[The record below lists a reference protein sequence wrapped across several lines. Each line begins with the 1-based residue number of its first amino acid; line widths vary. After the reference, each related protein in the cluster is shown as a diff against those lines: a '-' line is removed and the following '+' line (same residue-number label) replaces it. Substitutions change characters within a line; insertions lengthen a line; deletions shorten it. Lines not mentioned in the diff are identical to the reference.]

1 MKKTVFKFFTV
12 SLALLLAVSMMLPA
26 VSALQFA
33 NGQEIGSGKATSVEN
48 KTLGTGYTY
57 SKATYTDEDGDTQAV
72 YALEFNPT
80 SGNYM
85 PIMYSK
91 YTGTGAAVL
100 PTAQDAESKFGANIV
115 GGVNANFYST
125 ATGSTYAGYWV
136 HDGRLAQAESGLS
149 SEIVTFTSDGQAQIV
164 DSMLTFDVY
173 FNGLLVTYNGSS
185 SLAYINK
192 KSVSSNVSNLFYYW
206 DTECGNNT
214 DSVIDGVEILCK
226 KLDGGELGI
235 ERILNGEII
244 EIRTDSHYSPV
255 GKDEFVLYVKN
266 DSPLKAAI
274 EGTYKVGDTVS
285 IKVNE
290 NVEESKAVT
299 SSAITAFAGQ
309 YKIIENGEYAPGDD
323 TVSLDH
329 YNQLAQRTSFGIKAD
344 GSIVL
349 VCTAGRKTTDN
360 APGLTIPELGQI
372 MLQLGCVTA
381 YNFDGGGSTQMIYKE
396 NGEFQYGLKSNE
408 GANGRNVAN
417 CLLIAERP
425 SELDFSGLDALIEAV
440 DGVITT
446 DEAVSAVAAAKA
458 VKASDTAMEGDVIIA
473 SMKLQQILDAKA
485 ELEEVLALCDG
496 IIPYDYSPT
505 GLAELHAAYQA
516 VSSLSE
522 DADSDTIVTAARALK
537 TAIARTGDI
546 SVNVTDGK
554 SYETLKH
561 FESSNNYG
569 DSGNELTDGEIAGI
583 SNAYG
588 APWVAFSTRNPSSG
602 KITVEGI
609 SRSYYDIIV
618 DLGEYTENIKEFNA
632 FTEYFSESGIDYCI
646 AVDYAVSND
655 KVSWVEAGR
664 ASAFPEVK
672 AGVNADLQYPLTLD
686 QGVNGRYLRVRLIAA
701 GTTQFIFVSE
711 IQAYAY
717 ENTVSDIGYV
727 TAFDK
732 EVENADAVIFTP
744 DFSDEALTSDNGN
757 VSWTQVLVAEKMDG
771 LYKIVAV
778 YSNPGANSIP
788 VEIPE
793 NGFVYAVHAGD
804 GDAYSSANRAFCAD
818 AKVGQYFDFV
828 GIDIENRTMIPGAY
842 LTFVDT
848 LVDDATV
855 IIEGEY
861 ILDIMPET
869 TVDEIE
875 KQFVFSDAVTVTG
888 ASKNIVGTGVQ
899 ISYGGIT
906 YEAVVI
912 GDVSGDGI
920 IAQTDYLL
928 LKRHVL
934 GISKLEG
941 AKLEAGKLGGDSM
954 PTQISCLRLKKHV
967 LSGTGLFN

>member
-48 KTLGTGYTY
+48 KTLDTGYTY
-57 SKATYTDEDGDTQAV
+57 SKATYTDGDGDTQAV

-91 YTGTGAAVL
+91 YTGTGAAAL
-100 PTAQDAESKFGANIV
+100 PTAQDAESKFGVNVV
-115 GGVNANFYST
+115 GGVNANFYSI

-149 SEIVTFTSDGQAQIV
+149 SEIVAFMSDGTAEIV
-164 DSMLTFDVY
+164 DSKLTFDVY
-173 FNGLLVTYNGSS
+173 FNGKLVTYNGSD

-266 DSPLKAAI
+266 DSQLKEAI
-274 EGTYKVGDTVS
+274 EGTYKVGDTIS

-290 NVEESKAVT
+290 NIEASKEVT
-299 SSAITAFAGQ
+299 SAAVTAFAGQ
-309 YKIIENGEYAPGDD
+309 YKIIENGEYAPGSD
-323 TVSLDH
+323 TTSLDH

-349 VCTAGRKTTDN
+349 VCTAGRRTTDN

-425 SELDFSGLDALIEAV
+425 SEFDFSGLDALIEAV

-446 DEAVSAVAAAKA
+446 DEAVAAVAAAKA

-473 SMKLQQILDAKA
+473 SMKLQQILDAEN
-485 ELEEVLALCDG
+485 ELKEVLEMAAAFDFS
-496 IIPYDYSPT
+496 DYAP
-505 GLAELHAAYQA
+505 AAIENIREAYTVA
-516 VSSLSE
+516 SSLS
-522 DADSDTIVTAARALK
+522 DNADSSAIVSAAWTLK
-537 TAIARTGDI
+537 TALSNTGDM
-546 SVNVTDGK
+546 SVNVTSGK
-554 SYETLKH
+554 TYEMPLH
-561 FESSNNYG
+561 YASSENYG
-569 DSGNELTDGEIAGI
+569 DSGGELTDGQIAGI

-588 APWVAFSTRNPSSG
+588 SPWVAFTSLKNPSGSMVIDD
-602 KITVEGI
+602 K
-609 SRSYYDIIV
+609 SRRYYDIIV
-618 DLGEYTENIKEFNA
+618 DLGEHIDNITQFNA
-632 FTEYFSESGIDYCI
+632 FTEYFHGSGIDYCI
-646 AVDYAVSND
+646 AVDYAVSDN
-655 KVSWVEAGR
+655 KINWTEAGR
-664 ASAFPEVK
+664 ATANPAVQDK
-672 AGVNADLQYPLTLD
+672 VNADLQYPLTIEE
-686 QGVNGRYLRVRLIAA
+686 GVGGRYLRVRLIAA
-701 GTTQFIFVSE
+701 TTTQFIFISE
-711 IQAYAY
+711 LQAYAD
-717 ENTVSDIGYV
+717 ESTVPDILK
-727 TAFDK
+727 D
-732 EVENADAVIFTP
+732 DA
-744 DFSDEALTSDNGN
+744 S
-757 VSWTQVLVAEKMDG
+757 
-771 LYKIVAV
+771 
-778 YSNPGANSIP
+778 
-788 VEIPE
+788 
-793 NGFVYAVHAGD
+793 
-804 GDAYSSANRAFCAD
+804 
-818 AKVGQYFDFV
+818 
-828 GIDIENRTMIPGAY
+828 IDITADYVRNVELG
-842 LTFVDT
+842 
-848 LVDDATV
+848 
-855 IIEGEY
+855 
-861 ILDIMPET
+861 T
-869 TVDEIE
+869 TVDEI
-875 KQFVFSDAVTVTG
+875 KSQFNGTVTVTG
-888 ASKNIVGTGVQ
+888 AVKDVVGTGT
-899 ISYGGIT
+899 ILAFGGA
-906 YEAVVI
+906 EFEMVVMADI
-912 GDVSGDGI
+912 SGDGV

-928 LKRHVL
+928 LKRHVVD
-934 GISKLEG
+934 SG
-941 AKLEAGKLGGDSM
+941 ALSGARLEAAKFDGKSAPD
-954 PTQISCLRLKKHV
+954 QISCLKLKRHIIT
-967 LSGTGLFN
+967 GTGLF